1 MSTYDNIPLQTA
13 VITRQEFIEVTGISA
28 ERLQDLLSLG
38 WLEQCPGTDTRFREG
53 DIYRVRKVE
62 RICCDFD
69 LPVLGGVII
78 VDLLERIDTLE
89 RTLRSLK
96 EDEA

>member
-38 WLEQCPGTDTRFREG
+38 WLEQCPGTDTRFRE
-53 DIYRVRKVE
+53 RKVE